1 MFADK
6 FIGEYMDKCIGKTAS
21 NKPAKS
27 TVDVQK
33 GKNGGKRDSDEKQF
47 TSENYKNDQT
57 IEREYPMIGEQ
68 YIRDSMR
75 LGIALQLK
83 LEGYETVAFN
93 RVVEG
98 ERGRFIVDVFAED
111 CFGNQVAVFCVLTA
125 NEANEG
131 RLNDLAITVVDALG
145 DDCFIAIA
153 FHLRLI
159 NFVKNAIGIAN
170 WIYLVDHHGRV
181 WRHDPNMPYRSAE
194 LAWEPSEKPSGK
206 MVLQPE
212 GRTSSSTATKQD
224 FYVI

>member
-1 MFADK
+1 
-6 FIGEYMDKCIGKTAS
+6 MDKYIGKIGF
-21 NKPAKS
+21 NKPAKF
-27 TVDVQK
+27 TVDVQGAK
-33 GKNGGKRDSDEKQF
+33 SGNRDSDEEQF

-57 IEREYPMIGEQ
+57 IERDGPMIREQ
-68 YIRDSMR
+68 CIRDSMK

-93 RVVEG
+93 RVAEG
-98 ERGRFIVDVFAED
+98 ERGRFVVDVFAED
-111 CFGNQVAVFCVLTA
+111 CFGNQVAVFCVLIA
-125 NEANEG
+125 SEADEG

-145 DDCFIAIA
+145 DDCSIAIA

-170 WIYLVDHHGRV
+170 WIYLVDHHGRI
-181 WRHDPNMPYRSAE
+181 WRHDPNIPYRSAE
-194 LAWEPSEKPSGK
+194 LAWKPSEKPSGK

-212 GRTSSSTATKQD
+212 GRTYSSTATKQD